1 MRTKL
6 WRLFQ
11 AIRVWSYKRDRW
23 FESGSLQRRVS
34 CKPHFRGASVYDRR
48 NSLMIGRPQALSPA
62 AGQADCEVGV
72 EAVDPSLLGDAGQ
85 VAAKGEAVF
94 N

>member
-1 MRTKL
+1 
-6 WRLFQ
+6 
-11 AIRVWSYKRDRW
+11 
-23 FESGSLQRRVS
+23 
-34 CKPHFRGASVYDRR
+34 
-48 NSLMIGRPQALSPA
+48 MIGRPQALSPA

-94 N
+94 SHGNVK